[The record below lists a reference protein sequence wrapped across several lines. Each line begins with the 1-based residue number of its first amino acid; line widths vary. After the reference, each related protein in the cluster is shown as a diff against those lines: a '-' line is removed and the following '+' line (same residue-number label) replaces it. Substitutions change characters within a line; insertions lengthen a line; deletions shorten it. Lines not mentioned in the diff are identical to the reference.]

1 MQIPVL
7 IEPVAGNGYVARAGS
22 PFDWS
27 AEGATQDEALQKLQA
42 VVAAK
47 VAAGARVATVET
59 PPPTDPLAEL
69 RAKGVV
75 IGPLTPPTPG
85 EHPLLRF
92 AGTMDPND
100 PVVQEWKKAIEEYR
114 QEVDNDPDRL

>member
-47 VAAGARVATVET
+47 VAAGARVAAVET
-59 PPPTDPLAEL
+59 PPGANPWLGL
-69 RAKGVV
+69 V
-75 IGPLTPPTPG
+75 
-85 EHPLLRF
+85 
-92 AGTMDPND
+92 GTLDPND
-100 PVVQEWKKAIEEYR
+100 PATQEFRQAIEDYR
-114 QEVDNDPDRL
+114 REIDAAGGSDT